1 MIRRPPRST
10 RTDTLLP
17 YTTLFCSHPL
27 RWVARR
33 VLQLLDQSA
42 ARSTAAIR
50 ALRTLGTL
58 RAFGTLG
65 PERAI
70 QPFRTLRAIDP
81 GQCDP
86 VRRANPRLCGQVRA
100 RSEERR
106 GGKEF
111 VSTGRS
117 RGSPYH

>member
-42 ARSTAAIR
+42 SRSTAAIR

-81 GQCDP
+81 GQCHP
-86 VRRANPRLCGQVRA
+86 VGGTNPGL
-100 RSEERR
+100 RSEISACRIALDVEIGRASCRERVC
-106 GGKEF
+106 KY
-111 VSTGRS
+111 V
-117 RGSPYH
+117 

>member
-1 MIRRPPRST
+1 MGNPRWNDGVGRSRLHRCVYTRSHPPG
-10 RTDTLLP
+10 
-17 YTTLFCSHPL
+17 HPL

-33 VLQLLDQSA
+33 VLQLLEQAA

-50 ALRTLGTL
+50 ALRKLGTL
-58 RAFGTLG
+58 RAYGTLG

-86 VRRANPRLCGQVRA
+86 VRRANPRLR
-100 RSEERR
+100 
-106 GGKEF
+106 GKEM
-111 VSTGRS
+111 
-117 RGSPYH
+117 GSKYV